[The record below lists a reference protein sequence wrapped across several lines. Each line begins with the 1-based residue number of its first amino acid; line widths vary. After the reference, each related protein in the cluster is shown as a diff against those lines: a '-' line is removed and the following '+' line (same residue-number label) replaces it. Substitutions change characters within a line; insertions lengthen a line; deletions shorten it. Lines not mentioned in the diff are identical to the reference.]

1 MLRQVFTYSIQ
12 IYLSDANYFLT
23 HHINRIAFS
32 INGGSKLYFP
42 IRLARLIH
50 LFSSFWVIALAFII
64 FVDVI
69 GRTVLNSP
77 LPGTKEIL
85 QNSIVCISFLQLP
98 LAIYTGSMLRTSIF
112 VDALPALGRK
122 ILRSVTCIL
131 GLIVFIGI
139 IQSTYPSFI
148 DAYSIG
154 EYEGEG
160 ALRVPT
166 WPVRGVV
173 LITAVFTA
181 FSYITMLILDW
192 LDKLEHELEA
202 PGAS

>member
-1 MLRQVFTYSIQ
+1 MY
-12 IYLSDANYFLT
+12 
-23 HHINRIAFS
+23 
-32 INGGSKLYFP
+32 GP
-42 IRLARLIH
+42 IKLARFIH
-50 LFSSFWVIALAFII
+50 LISSFWVIALALII
-64 FVDVI
+64 FIDVI
-69 GRTVLNSP
+69 GRTILNSP

-112 VDALPALGRK
+112 VDALPPLGRK
-122 ILRSVTCIL
+122 VLRSITYIL
-131 GLIVFIGI
+131 GLVVFIGI
-139 IQSTYPSFI
+139 IQSTHPSFL

-173 LITAVFTA
+173 LLTAIFTA
-181 FSYITMLILDW
+181 FAYLTMLILDW
-192 LDKLEHELEA
+192 SNKLEYELEA

>member
-1 MLRQVFTYSIQ
+1 MLY
-12 IYLSDANYFLT
+12 
-23 HHINRIAFS
+23 
-32 INGGSKLYFP
+32 GP
-42 IRLARLIH
+42 IKLARFTHLI
-50 LFSSFWVIALAFII
+50 SSFWVIALATII
-64 FVDVI
+64 FVDVF

-112 VDALPALGRK
+112 VDGLPPFGRK
-122 ILRSVTCIL
+122 MLRSITCIL
-131 GLIVFIGI
+131 GLFVFIGVT
-139 IQSTYPSFI
+139 QSTYPSFI

-173 LITAVFTA
+173 LVSAVFTA
-181 FSYITMLILDW
+181 FSYVTMLILDW
-192 LDKLEHELEA
+192 LNKLEHELEA